1 MSRPTQNTGKFSG
14 VSQNI
19 TIGAASAQ
27 ATNAFG
33 TTTTEIRIVAT
44 GNCWVNIG
52 VNPTAAAAANNF
64 YLPAGQIDYLHVNP
78 GQKIAVIQE
87 GAATGTFNVAEMTR

>member
-1 MSRPTQNTGKFSG
+1 MSRHAQFTNKFSG

-19 TIGAASAQ
+19 TIGAASVQ

-33 TTTTEIRIVAT
+33 ATTCDIRIVAT

-52 VNPTAAAAANNF
+52 ASPTATAGANSF
-64 YLPAGQIDYLHVNP
+64 YLPLGQIEYLHVNP
-78 GQKIAVIQE
+78 GQKIAVIQD
-87 GAATGTFNVAEMTR
+87 AASTGTFNVAELTR